1 MKALDMQ
8 KFIFGSL
15 FLFANKLQVIGDN
28 HLESEDMTIKQWFLT
43 VIISQFGSNPPTL
56 SDVAQL
62 MGSSRQNVKQLAL
75 KLQEKDF
82 LNIEK
87 DDQDARATRLKL
99 TQKCQDFWEKR
110 KDKDNKFLMDL
121 FQDFDM
127 EELTSIYGGFNK
139 LLNQIEKMEK
149 SPRSLHIDNRY

>member
-1 MKALDMQ
+1 MDALDKQ

-15 FLFANKLQVIGDN
+15 FLLANKLQVIGDQ

-43 VIISQFGSNPPTL
+43 VIISQFGSNSPTL
-56 SDVAQL
+56 SEVAQL

-82 LNIEK
+82 LSIEK

-99 TQKCQDFWEKR
+99 TQKSQDFWENR
-110 KDKDNKFLMDL
+110 EDKDHKFLGEL
-121 FQDFDM
+121 FHDFDM
-127 EELTSIYGGFNK
+127 EELTLMYKGFNK

-149 SPRSLHIDNRY
+149 SGVRIQEVEK